1 MGRYLGS
8 SCRLCRREGEKLFL
22 KGARCMTYRCAIE
35 RRAYAPGQHG
45 NARKAKLSN
54 FGLQMREKQKVKRIY
69 GMFEKQF
76 NNYFGKAV
84 STKGVTGTVLLQ
96 MLERR
101 LDNVIYQLGFATSRK
116 QGRQIVSHGFVFVN
130 DHKVNIPSYQVKE
143 NDEITLKFKKKGKKT
158 IDDNLKSSENRAVP
172 AWLEIDRDHYQA
184 KIKRLP
190 AREDISFPVNEQLI
204 IELYS
209 R

>member
-1 MGRYLGS
+1 
-8 SCRLCRREGEKLFL
+8 
-22 KGARCMTYRCAIE
+22 MTYRCAIE

-45 NARKAKLSN
+45 QARKAKLSN

-69 GMFEKQF
+69 GMFERQF

-101 LDNVIYQLGFATSRK
+101 LDNVMYQLGFATSRK
-116 QGRQIVSHGFVFVN
+116 QGRQIVGHGFVFVN
-130 DHKVNIPSYQVKE
+130 DHMVNIPSYQVKG
-143 NDEITLKFKKKGKKT
+143 NDEIILKFKKKGKKT
-158 IDDNLKSSENRAVP
+158 IDDNLKASENRAVP
-172 AWLEIDRDHYQA
+172 GWLELDRDHYKA

-190 AREDISFPVNEQLI
+190 AREDINFPVNEQLI